1 MNYPLI
7 SEYIESIKQSED
19 NFNVLSTLRPVY
31 DEAGEIVMSSGNFA
45 VVFKM
50 KDESS
55 GKLYAVKCFL
65 KEQEGRDIAYQQITD
80 ELEYASSNYLCS
92 IKYFQKE
99 LFVDSTVSSDTEFPV
114 LLMDWVEGVTLDK
127 YVHQHIS
134 DKYALQFITYQFCK
148 MAAWLMSRPFAHGD
162 LKPDNILVSEDGAL
176 VLVDYDG
183 MYVPAMQGQK
193 ARELGS
199 PDYRHPLRTED
210 CFNEHIDDFP
220 LVLIGMSLKAI
231 ALDTSLL
238 QNNARSDSLLFSES
252 DFQDIGKCLMM
263 KSLCALL
270 NDAEFS
276 KLYALFILAHS
287 QQELSAV
294 SFRLFLLNK
303 VEKPIEEVLSTEATE
318 EDFKYAIEDKYGVKY
333 SRDGKKLLKASF
345 SFRDKE
351 YVVYVVREGTEVICD
366 GALQSTGI
374 RSVKL
379 PSTIISIGSLAFANN
394 HFLDSCNIP
403 ASVKYIAHN
412 NPWRGC
418 FHIMNMDIQSK
429 NFIIKD
435 GILYSSDFRIVY
447 GAIYWK
453 SVFNI
458 DNRSKKICA
467 NAFWSDV
474 FNNNKLKSIGLSNIE
489 YIGTEAFRW
498 CESLQDI
505 TIPNSVTKI
514 GNGAFCLCKSLQ
526 SITIPNS
533 VTSIGDGA
541 FSGCNICF
549 FICNSTYFQN
559 DDVCL
564 FNKDKTAIISRI
576 KDCVNYI
583 IPNSV
588 TSIGDGAFGS
598 CKSLQNITIPNSVT
612 KIGDKAFSSCDS
624 LQSVT
629 IPNSVTSIGDE
640 AFRWCNFLQSVTIP
654 NSVTKIGDRAFE
666 RCDYLQS
673 VTIPNSVKSIG
684 NRAFCLCKSLQSV
697 TIPNSV
703 TSIGNE
709 AFSSCKSL
717 QSITIPNSVTSI
729 GNHAF
734 SGCNICYFICN
745 STYFQNDD
753 VCLFNKDKTAIVSR
767 IKDCVNY
774 IIPNSVT
781 SIGDEAF
788 SGCDSLQSVTI
799 PNSVTSIGNRAFGGC
814 DSLQSI
820 TIPNSVTKIGN
831 GTFYSC
837 DSLQSVTIPNSV
849 TSIGDE
855 AFYSCDSLQSVTI
868 PNSVTSIGDEAFYSC
883 KSLQSVTIPN
893 SVTKIGDYAFSSCES
908 LQSITI
914 SNSVTSI
921 GNRAFDGCKSLQ
933 NITIPNSVTSIGD
946 CVFKRCESLQSITI
960 PNSVTKIGD
969 GAFSCCESLQSV
981 TIPNSVTSIGDC
993 AFRSCKS
1000 LQSITIPNSVTKIG
1014 DGAFRWCRHL
1024 DKPSRLR
1031 LKELNYTQY

>member
-7 SEYIESIKQSED
+7 SEYLESIKHSED
-19 NFNVLSTLRPVY
+19 KFNVLSTLRPVY

-80 ELEYASSNYLCS
+80 ELEYVSSNYLCS

-134 DKYALQFITYQFCK
+134 DKYALQLITYQFCR
-148 MAAWLMSRPFAHGD
+148 MAAWLMSQPFAHGD
-162 LKPDNILVSEDGAL
+162 LKPDNILVTEDGIL

-220 LVLIGMSLKAI
+220 LALIGMSLKAI

-238 QNNARSDSLLFSES
+238 QNNAKSDSLLFSES
-252 DFQDIGKCLMM
+252 DFQNIGECLMM

-276 KLYALFILAHS
+276 KLYALFTLAHS

-303 VEKPIEEVLSTEATE
+303 VEKPIEEVLSTEATK
-318 EDFKYAIEDKYGVKY
+318 EDRKYAIIDEYGVKY
-333 SRDGKKLLKASF
+333 SRDGKKLLKAYF
-345 SFRDKE
+345 SSWE
-351 YVVYVVREGTEVICD
+351 EEYVVREGTEVICD

-379 PSTIISIGSLAFANN
+379 PSTIISIGSEAFASNT
-394 HFLDSCNIP
+394 FLDSCNIP

-412 NPWRGC
+412 NPWREC

-467 NAFWSDV
+467 NAFC
-474 FNNNKLKSIGLSNIE
+474 G
-489 YIGTEAFRW
+489 
-498 CESLQDI
+498 CESLQSV
-505 TIPNSVTKI
+505 TIPNSVTNI
-514 GNGAFCLCKSLQ
+514 GDGAFRWCNSLQ

-533 VTSIGDGA
+533 VTSIGDYA
-541 FSGCNICF
+541 FWLCKSLK
-549 FICNSTYFQN
+549 SVT
-559 DDVCL
+559 
-564 FNKDKTAIISRI
+564 
-576 KDCVNYI
+576 

-588 TSIGDGAFGS
+588 TSIGDGAFIL
-598 CKSLQNITIPNSVT
+598 CESLQSVTISNSVT
-612 KIGDKAFSSCDS
+612 SIGNKAFFLCES

-629 IPNSVTSIGDE
+629 IPNSVTSIEDE
-640 AFRWCNFLQSVTIP
+640 AFGGCES
-654 NSVTKIGDRAFE
+654 
-666 RCDYLQS
+666 LQS

-684 NRAFCLCKSLQSV
+684 NRAFCLCR
-697 TIPNSV
+697 
-703 TSIGNE
+703 
-709 AFSSCKSL
+709 SL
-717 QSITIPNSVTSI
+717 QSITIPNSVRNI
-729 GNHAF
+729 GNNAF
-734 SGCNICYFICN
+734 RGCNICFFICN

-781 SIGDEAF
+781 
-788 SGCDSLQSVTI
+788 
-799 PNSVTSIGNRAFGGC
+799 
-814 DSLQSI
+814 
-820 TIPNSVTKIGN
+820 
-831 GTFYSC
+831 
-837 DSLQSVTIPNSV
+837 
-849 TSIGDE
+849 
-855 AFYSCDSLQSVTI
+855 
-868 PNSVTSIGDEAFYSC
+868 
-883 KSLQSVTIPN
+883 
-893 SVTKIGDYAFSSCES
+893 KIGDRTFS
-908 LQSITI
+908 
-914 SNSVTSI
+914 
-921 GNRAFDGCKSLQ
+921 
-933 NITIPNSVTSIGD
+933 
-946 CVFKRCESLQSITI
+946 
-960 PNSVTKIGD
+960 
-969 GAFSCCESLQSV
+969 
-981 TIPNSVTSIGDC
+981 
-993 AFRSCKS
+993 SCKS
-1000 LQSITIPNSVTKIG
+1000 LQSITIPNSVTSIGDEAFIGCESLQSVTISNSVTSIG
-1014 DGAFRWCRHL
+1014 DGAFWNCTHL
-1024 DKPSRLR
+1024 DEPSQLR
-1031 LKELNYTQY
+1031 LKELNYEPTSKSTF

>member
-7 SEYIESIKQSED
+7 SEYIESIKHSED

-134 DKYALQFITYQFCK
+134 DKYALQLITYQFCR
-148 MAAWLMSRPFAHGD
+148 MAAWLMSQPFAHGD
-162 LKPDNILVSEDGAL
+162 LKPDNILVTEDGAL

-193 ARELGS
+193 ARELGC

-220 LVLIGMSLKAI
+220 LALIGMSLKAI

-238 QNNARSDSLLFSES
+238 QNNAKSDSLLFSES
-252 DFQDIGKCLMM
+252 DFKDIGDCLMM

-318 EDFKYAIEDKYGVKY
+318 EDFKYAIKDEYGVKY
-333 SRDGKKLLKASF
+333 SHDGKKLLEASS
-345 SFRDKE
+345 SFREKE
-351 YVVYVVREGTEVICD
+351 YVVREGTEVICD
-366 GALQSTGI
+366 GALRSTDI

-379 PSTIISIGSLAFANN
+379 PSTIISIGSEAFASNT
-394 HFLDSCNIP
+394 FLDSCNIP
-403 ASVKYIAHN
+403 ASVKYIAHS
-412 NPWRGC
+412 NPWEGC
-418 FHIMNMDIQSK
+418 FNIMNMHIQSK

-458 DNRSKKICA
+458 DNRSKEICA
-467 NAFWSDV
+467 SAFLSNR
-474 FNNNKLKSIGLSNIE
+474 FNKNKLKSIGLSNIE
-489 YIGTEAFRW
+489 YIGIAAFSG
-498 CESLQDI
+498 CESLQSVTIPNSVTSIGDRAFSSCKSLQSVTIPNSVTSIGDRVFIRCKSLQRVTIPNSVTSIGDRAFYLCESLQSVTIPNSVTSIGYEASSSCTSHQSVTIPNSVTSIGYEAFSSCTSLQSVTIPNSVTSIGNSAFSGCNSLQSI
-505 TIPNSVTKI
+505 TIPNSVTSI
-514 GNGAFCLCKSLQ
+514 GYYAFSSCFSLQ

-541 FSGCNICF
+541 FSGC
-549 FICNSTYFQN
+549 
-559 DDVCL
+559 V
-564 FNKDKTAIISRI
+564 
-576 KDCVNYI
+576 
-583 IPNSV
+583 
-588 TSIGDGAFGS
+588 
-598 CKSLQNITIPNSVT
+598 
-612 KIGDKAFSSCDS
+612 S

-629 IPNSVTSIGDE
+629 IPNSVTSIGD
-640 AFRWCNFLQSVTIP
+640 
-654 NSVTKIGDRAFE
+654 RAFI
-666 RCDYLQS
+666 R
-673 VTIPNSVKSIG
+673 
-684 NRAFCLCKSLQSV
+684 CKSLQSV

-703 TSIGNE
+703 TSIG
-709 AFSSCKSL
+709 
-717 QSITIPNSVTSI
+717 
-729 GNHAF
+729 GGAF
-734 SGCNICYFICN
+734 SGCNICFFICN

-781 SIGDEAF
+781 SIGDYAF
-788 SGCDSLQSVTI
+788 SGCESLQSITI
-799 PNSVTSIGNRAFGGC
+799 PNSVTSIGKHAFEQC
-814 DSLQSI
+814 NSLQSI
-820 TIPNSVTKIGN
+820 TIPNSVTKIG
-831 GTFYSC
+831 G
-837 DSLQSVTIPNSV
+837 
-849 TSIGDE
+849 G
-855 AFYSCDSLQSVTI
+855 AFW
-868 PNSVTSIGDEAFYSC
+868 PC
-883 KSLQSVTIPN
+883 KSLQSVTIQN
-893 SVTKIGDYAFSSCES
+893 SVTNIGNYAFC
-908 LQSITI
+908 
-914 SNSVTSI
+914 
-921 GNRAFDGCKSLQ
+921 GC
-933 NITIPNSVTSIGD
+933 T
-946 CVFKRCESLQSITI
+946 
-960 PNSVTKIGD
+960 
-969 GAFSCCESLQSV
+969 
-981 TIPNSVTSIGDC
+981 
-993 AFRSCKS
+993 
-1000 LQSITIPNSVTKIG
+1000 
-1014 DGAFRWCRHL
+1014 HL
-1024 DKPSRLR
+1024 DEPSRLR
-1031 LKELNYTQY
+1031 LKELNYTEN

>member
-7 SEYIESIKQSED
+7 SEYIEAIKNAED
-19 NFNVLSTLRPVY
+19 NFNELSHLRPVLNK
-31 DEAGEIVMSSGNFA
+31 DGSPIMSSGNFA

-65 KEQEGRDIAYQQITD
+65 KEQEERDVAYQQITD
-80 ELEYASSNYLCS
+80 ELEYVSSNYLCS
-92 IKYFQKE
+92 INYFQKE

-114 LLMDWVEGVTLDK
+114 LLMDWAEGVTLDK

-134 DKYALQFITYQFCK
+134 DKYALQLITYQFCK
-148 MAAWLMSRPFAHGD
+148 MAAWLMSQPFAHGD
-162 LKPDNILVSEDGAL
+162 LKPDNILVTEDGAL

-220 LVLIGMSLKAI
+220 LALIGMSLKAI

-252 DFQDIGKCLMM
+252 DFHDIGKCLMM

-276 KLYALFILAHS
+276 KLYALFTLAHS

-318 EDFKYAIEDKYGVKY
+318 EDFNKVEKPIEEVLSTEATEEDFKYAIEDEYGVKY
-333 SRDGKKLLKASF
+333 SRDGKKLLKAS
-345 SFRDKE
+345 SSLREKE
-351 YVVYVVREGTEVICD
+351 YVVREGTEVICD
-366 GALQSTGI
+366 RALRGTGI

-379 PSTIISIGSLAFANN
+379 PSTIISIGSVAFAHNE
-394 HFLDSCNIP
+394 LLVSCNIP

-458 DNRSKKICA
+458 DNRSKKIYA
-467 NAFWSDV
+467 YAFWSDF
-474 FNNNKLKSIGLSNIE
+474 FNKNKLKSIGLSNIE
-489 YIGTEAFRW
+489 YIGKEAFRG
-498 CESLQDI
+498 CDSLQSVTIPNSVTSIGDGAFSWCTSLQSI

-514 GNGAFCLCKSLQ
+514 GDGAFSRCKSLQ

-533 VTSIGDGA
+533 VTKIGDGA

-559 DDVCL
+559 DDVYL
-564 FNKDKTAIISRI
+564 FNKDKTAIVSII

-583 IPNSV
+583 IPSSVTSIGDEAFSWCRSLQSVTIPNSVKSIGDHAFEQCGSLQSITIPNSV
-588 TSIGDGAFGS
+588 TSIGNSAFSG
-598 CKSLQNITIPNSVT
+598 CDSLQSVTIPNSVT
-612 KIGDKAFSSCDS
+612 KIGDGAFSGCHSLQSVTIPNSVTSIGDEAFCACDSLQSVTIPNSVTSIGDKAFSWCNSLQSITIPNSVKSIGNGAFSGCDS

-640 AFRWCNFLQSVTIP
+640 AFRWCN
-654 NSVTKIGDRAFE
+654 
-666 RCDYLQS
+666 
-673 VTIPNSVKSIG
+673 
-684 NRAFCLCKSLQSV
+684 
-697 TIPNSV
+697 
-703 TSIGNE
+703 
-709 AFSSCKSL
+709 
-717 QSITIPNSVTSI
+717 
-729 GNHAF
+729 
-734 SGCNICYFICN
+734 
-745 STYFQNDD
+745 
-753 VCLFNKDKTAIVSR
+753 
-767 IKDCVNY
+767 
-774 IIPNSVT
+774 
-781 SIGDEAF
+781 
-788 SGCDSLQSVTI
+788 
-799 PNSVTSIGNRAFGGC
+799 
-814 DSLQSI
+814 
-820 TIPNSVTKIGN
+820 
-831 GTFYSC
+831 
-837 DSLQSVTIPNSV
+837 SLQSVTIPNSV
-849 TSIGDE
+849 TSIGD
-855 AFYSCDSLQSVTI
+855 
-868 PNSVTSIGDEAFYSC
+868 
-883 KSLQSVTIPN
+883 K
-893 SVTKIGDYAFSSCES
+893 AFS
-908 LQSITI
+908 L
-914 SNSVTSI
+914 
-921 GNRAFDGCKSLQ
+921 
-933 NITIPNSVTSIGD
+933 
-946 CVFKRCESLQSITI
+946 
-960 PNSVTKIGD
+960 
-969 GAFSCCESLQSV
+969 
-981 TIPNSVTSIGDC
+981 
-993 AFRSCKS
+993 CKS

-1014 DGAFRWCRHL
+1014 SEAFSRCESLQSITITNSVTSIGYEAFFLCTHL
-1024 DKPSRLR
+1024 DEPSRLR

>member
-7 SEYIESIKQSED
+7 SEYIESIKHSED

-65 KEQEGRDIAYQQITD
+65 REQEGRDIAYQQITD
-80 ELEYASSNYLCS
+80 ELEYVSSNYLCS

-114 LLMDWVEGVTLDK
+114 LLMDWAEGVTLDK

-134 DKYALQFITYQFCK
+134 DKYALQLITYQFCR
-148 MAAWLMSRPFAHGD
+148 MAAWLMSQPFAHGD
-162 LKPDNILVSEDGAL
+162 LKPDNILVTEDGAL

-220 LVLIGMSLKAI
+220 LALIGMSLKAI

-238 QNNARSDSLLFSES
+238 QNNAKSDSLLFSES
-252 DFQDIGKCLMM
+252 DFQDIGECLMM

-276 KLYALFILAHS
+276 KLYALFLLAHS

-318 EDFKYAIEDKYGVKY
+318 EDLKYAIIDEYGVKY
-333 SRDGKKLLKASF
+333 SRDGKKLLEASS
-345 SFRDKE
+345 SFHE
-351 YVVYVVREGTEVICD
+351 EEYVVREGTEVICD
-366 GALQSTGI
+366 DAFQSTDI
-374 RSVKL
+374 RSVEL
-379 PSTIISIGSLAFANN
+379 PSTIISIGSEAFANN
-394 HFLDSCNIP
+394 NYLYSCNIP

-418 FHIMNMDIQSK
+418 FYIVNMDIQSK

-447 GAIYWK
+447 GAIYCK

-467 NAFWSDV
+467 NAFWSDIL
-474 FNNNKLKSIGLSNIE
+474 NNNKNKLKSIGLSNIE
-489 YIGTEAFRW
+489 YIGKEAFRG

-505 TIPNSVTKI
+505 TIPSSVTYIGDGAFSGCKSLQSITIPSSVTYIGDGAFRSCESLQSVTIPNSVTKI
-514 GNGAFCLCKSLQ
+514 GDYAFGWCKSLQ
-526 SITIPNS
+526 GVTIPNSVTEIGEGAFWLCESLQSVTIPNS
-533 VTSIGDGA
+533 VTSIGDNA
-541 FSGCNICF
+541 FRC
-549 FICNSTYFQN
+549 
-559 DDVCL
+559 
-564 FNKDKTAIISRI
+564 
-576 KDCVNYI
+576 
-583 IPNSV
+583 
-588 TSIGDGAFGS
+588 
-598 CKSLQNITIPNSVT
+598 
-612 KIGDKAFSSCDS
+612 CDS

-640 AFRWCNFLQSVTIP
+640 AFSWC
-654 NSVTKIGDRAFE
+654 E
-666 RCDYLQS
+666 
-673 VTIPNSVKSIG
+673 
-684 NRAFCLCKSLQSV
+684 SLQSV

-703 TSIGNE
+703 RN
-709 AFSSCKSL
+709 
-717 QSITIPNSVTSI
+717 I

-734 SGCNICYFICN
+734 RGCNICFFICN

-781 SIGDEAF
+781 
-788 SGCDSLQSVTI
+788 
-799 PNSVTSIGNRAFGGC
+799 NIGN
-814 DSLQSI
+814 D
-820 TIPNSVTKIGN
+820 
-831 GTFYSC
+831 TFS
-837 DSLQSVTIPNSV
+837 
-849 TSIGDE
+849 
-855 AFYSCDSLQSVTI
+855 
-868 PNSVTSIGDEAFYSC
+868 SC
-883 KSLQSVTIPN
+883 KFLRSITIPN
-893 SVTKIGDYAFSSCES
+893 SVTKIGDYAFSSC
-908 LQSITI
+908 
-914 SNSVTSI
+914 
-921 GNRAFDGCKSLQ
+921 K
-933 NITIPNSVTSIGD
+933 
-946 CVFKRCESLQSITI
+946 SLQSITI
-960 PNSVTKIGD
+960 PNSVTSIGNR
-969 GAFSCCESLQSV
+969 AFS
-981 TIPNSVTSIGDC
+981 G
-993 AFRSCKS
+993 CKS

-1014 DGAFRWCRHL
+1014 DEAFSVCKSLQSITIPNSVTKIGKGAFFFCTHL
-1024 DKPSRLR
+1024 DEPSRLR
-1031 LKELNYTQY
+1031 LKELYHTQN